1 MIAAVLASSTT
12 DFRLVWQGWLL
23 PATLSAAFLLLAL
36 FYERIR
42 RVDDGRIAETLH
54 ETAILIAYGPPAAAV
69 SYLILA
75 PALPLQDQL
84 FTAID
89 AALGFSWLDWH
100 AWVQSR
106 PSSLP
111 HIAVL
116 LIFTGLTGR
125 TNRSRELNALLIA
138 TSLPIVMISG
148 LVPAAGALAHHGVAL
163 EKAVH
168 LAHFE
173 GLREGVFRVI
183 DPRQLEGIITFPS
196 FHTAIALILVW
207 VARGLP
213 IVFWPTVVLAAGQ
226 LVSIP
231 TEGGHYLVDML
242 GGATITIAAIAL
254 LRHPRPP
261 GPSAPT
267 SRAGRP
273 SS

>member
-1 MIAAVLASSTT
+1 MVTAVLASSATE
-12 DFRLVWQGWLL
+12 FRLVWQGWLL
-23 PATLSAAFLLLAL
+23 PATLSGGFLLLAL

-54 ETAILIAYGPPAAAV
+54 ETAILIAYGPPAAAL

-106 PSSLP
+106 PGVEGVLAFFYASSLP

-125 TNRSRELNALLIA
+125 TDRSRELNALLIA

-148 LVPAAGALAHHGVAL
+148 LVPAVGALAHHGVAL

-196 FHTAIALILVW
+196 FHTAISIILVW

-231 TEGGHYLVDML
+231 TEGGHYLADML
-242 GGATITIAAIAL
+242 GGAAITVAAIAL
-254 LRHPRPP
+254 LRRTQPRP
-261 GPSAPT
+261 
-267 SRAGRP
+267 
-273 SS
+273 